1 MHAKVVV
8 GVGKVCC
15 LERYPRC
22 IEGSTNHIIPLSTHN
37 IENHT
42 VCRGNHTCRIF
53 MRTTSSLAGLV
64 PTNLA

>member
-1 MHAKVVV
+1 MQGGSWGGK
-8 GVGKVCC
+8 GVLFREISSVHRGFHKS
-15 LERYPRC
+15 
-22 IEGSTNHIIPLSTHN
+22 IKPLSTHN